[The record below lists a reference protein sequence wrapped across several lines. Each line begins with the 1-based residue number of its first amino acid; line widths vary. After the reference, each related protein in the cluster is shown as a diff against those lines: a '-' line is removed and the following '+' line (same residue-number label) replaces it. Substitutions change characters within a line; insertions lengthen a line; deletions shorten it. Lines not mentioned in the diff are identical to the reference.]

1 MDSTNLRITQ
11 INLQHCKEASSVL
24 NHHLHKMQTDLA
36 LVREPWIYKKVIK
49 GLNIRRGRIFCDT
62 NIEKPRSCIV
72 TGPKVQAR
80 MLGHLTS
87 RDVTAIQ
94 IDMVFD
100 GKEREVVFSS
110 VYLPYDSTDLPP
122 SKEMVS
128 LINYCSHNNY
138 PLIIG
143 CDTNSHYLCWVSTG
157 NNNRGDALLEYLATT
172 DLIFPIRAI
181 NLHLSNW

>member
-11 INLQHCKEASSVL
+11 INLQHCKEASLVL
-24 NHHLHKMQTDLA
+24 NHRLHKMQTDLA
-36 LVREPWIYKKVIK
+36 LVQEPWIYQKGIK

-62 NIEKPRSCIV
+62 NSEKPRSCIV
-72 TGPKVQAR
+72 TKPRVQAR

-94 IDMVFD
+94 IDMMLD
-100 GKEREVVFSS
+100 GKEREVVFGS
-110 VYLPYDSTDLPP
+110 VYLPYDLTDLQP

-138 PLIIG
+138 HLIIG
-143 CDTNSHYLCWVSTG
+143 CDTNSHNLCWG
-157 NNNRGDALLEYLATT
+157 C
-172 DLIFPIRAI
+172 
-181 NLHLSNW
+181 

>member
-1 MDSTNLRITQ
+1 MDPTNLRITQ
-11 INLQHCKEASSVL
+11 INVQHCKEASAVL

-36 LVREPWIYKKVIK
+36 LVQKPWIYKKEIK
-49 GLNIRRGRIFCDT
+49 GLNIGAFFCDT

-72 TGPKVQAR
+72 TGPRVQAR
-80 MLGHLTS
+80 MLHLTS

-94 IDMVFD
+94 IDMMFD
-100 GKEREVVFSS
+100 GKEREVVFGS

-143 CDTNSHYLCWVSTG
+143 CDTNSHNLCWGSTG
-157 NNNRGDALLEYLATT
+157 NNN
-172 DLIFPIRAI
+172 
-181 NLHLSNW
+181 